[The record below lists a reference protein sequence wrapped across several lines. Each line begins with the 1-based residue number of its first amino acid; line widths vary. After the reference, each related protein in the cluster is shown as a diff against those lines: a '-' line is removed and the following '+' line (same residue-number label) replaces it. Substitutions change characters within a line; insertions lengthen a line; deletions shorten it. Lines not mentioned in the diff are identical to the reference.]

1 MNANVDIVAA
11 ALERARQLSAE
22 GRGEEALPEYNR
34 VLAAQPEHAEALLF
48 LGSRDMAL
56 GRPQTAIDYLQRAA
70 QSSPDEAQVHLTLGS
85 AYLAARRLDEART
98 TLARCLEL
106 APKAYVAR
114 LQYAIALEQSGDA
127 KTALPNFFGAIMQ
140 AQEQGRW
147 MSDASTA
154 PMLRAQVKH
163 AMRVTYEGRKRLFE
177 ALLAPHVARHGE
189 AEMARVAKCLKI
201 YLGEIPPNYPD
212 TRQIP
217 KFLYFPDLPAAT
229 YFDRKLFAWY
239 EILES
244 RWTDVRDEMKAVLH
258 EPDALAP
265 FLGDHPPEAMKSYLG
280 GIENPVWDAYFFYRH
295 GDRFDAHHARCPL
308 TSAALESLPTLV
320 RIRDHAPEVCYSVL
334 TPGTHILKHRG
345 VTNTRLVT
353 HLPLVI
359 PQHCAINVGGEEKVW
374 REGEV
379 FSFDDTYEHE
389 AWNRSDK
396 TRVVMLMDVWNPY
409 MTAAECEA
417 VTGLIEGIG
426 DFNEVAGIDRD

>member
-1 MNANVDIVAA
+1 MNANIDTTAA
-11 ALERARQLSAE
+11 ALERARQLAAA
-22 GRGEEALPEYNR
+22 GRGEDALPEYNR
-34 VLAAQPEHAEALLF
+34 VLAAQPEHAEALAF
-48 LGSRDMAL
+48 LGAREMVL
-56 GRPQTAIDYLQRAA
+56 GRPQTAIGFLERAA
-70 QSSPDEAQVHLTLGS
+70 RSEPAQAQIQLSLGS
-85 AYLAARRLDEART
+85 AYLAARRLDDART
-98 TLARCLEL
+98 ALARCLEL
-106 APKAYVAR
+106 APSAYVAR

-127 KTALPNFFGAIMQ
+127 QAALPNFFGAIVK
-140 AQEQGRW
+140 AQQQGRW
-147 MSDASTA
+147 LSDASTA
-154 PMLRAQVKH
+154 PMLQAQVKH
-163 AMRVTYEGRKRLFE
+163 AMRVVFDGRKRLFE
-177 ALLAPHVARHGE
+177 ALLAPHVQRHGE
-189 AEMARVAKCLKI
+189 AAMARVAKSLKI

-212 TRQIP
+212 PRQIP

-229 YFDRKLFAWY
+229 YFDRALFPWY

-244 RWTDVRDEMKAVLH
+244 QWTAIRDEMNAVMR

-265 FLGDHPPEAMKSYLG
+265 FLGEHPPEAMKTYLG

-295 GDRFDAHHARCPL
+295 GERFDAHHQRCPR

-320 RIRDHAPEVCYSVL
+320 RIREHAPEVCYSVL

-359 PQHCAINVGGEEKVW
+359 PDNCAISVGGEEKVW
-374 REGEV
+374 REGEA

-389 AWNRSDK
+389 AWNRSQR

-409 MTAAECEA
+409 MTPVECEA

-426 DFNEVAGIDRD
+426 DFNELASIDRN